1 VDVSDLNTHL
11 HSRASKV
18 RQKASSARVRGTQ
31 KHSTKKY
38 SLPFVLRL
46 NGLLMPNSRRKAAFL
61 SFSLR
66 VCVCVCVCVCA
77 CEAQRLQ
84 PPTPQRNTPQ
94 CLLILTSQKPANNTP
109 LPPYNP
115 SLNMLWTSN

>member
-66 VCVCVCVCVCA
+66 VCVCVR
-77 CEAQRLQ
+77 EAQRLQ

-109 LPPYNP
+109 PPPYNP